1 MNLCTRFPQREVNGS
16 GSKKVWVSQSGRRA
30 FLLMRQTLDPRL
42 HYRRRPIFEQPLR
55 HRLARA
61 ADRERLV
68 LVAAAVGAQLPRLR
82 DLVIDLENIA
92 VRVGEIKAALVD
104 VVRGAHDRDAALD
117 QMRKGLPQ
125 RRVAAD
131 LEGDVGEPDFSALRA

>member
-55 HRLARA
+55 HRLAGA

-68 LVAAAVGAQLPRLR
+68 LVAAAVGEQLQRIGH
-82 DLVIDLENIA
+82 LVIDLEKIA
-92 VRVGEIKAALVD
+92 GRIGEIKTQTV
-104 VVRGAHDRDAALD
+104 
-117 QMRKGLPQ
+117 
-125 RRVAAD
+125 
-131 LEGDVGEPDFSALRA
+131 